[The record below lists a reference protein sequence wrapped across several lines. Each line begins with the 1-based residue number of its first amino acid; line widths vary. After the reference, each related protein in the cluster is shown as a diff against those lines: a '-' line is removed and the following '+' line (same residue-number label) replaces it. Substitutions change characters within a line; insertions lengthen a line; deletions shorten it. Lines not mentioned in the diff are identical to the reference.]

1 MPENTV
7 SNEKIISSEQP
18 VSGEE
23 ALSKEKV
30 TRATNR
36 NYIIALLAVAAFA
49 IAFVTWMG
57 YLNYRSTAIRLEEK
71 VIARVSE
78 DTVEN
83 IETAVGFGK
92 SFRNYYGIEDIFT
105 ALREQVA

>member
-30 TRATNR
+30 TRAANR

-57 YLNYRSTAIRLEEK
+57 TLITGLPRSDWKKR
-71 VIARVSE
+71 
-78 DTVEN
+78 
-83 IETAVGFGK
+83 
-92 SFRNYYGIEDIFT
+92 
-105 ALREQVA
+105 